1 MNKRQWIIASVF
13 AGSMGVA
20 SLTHAVGGYG
30 DSDGYSGEDHC
41 NGKKSEH
48 KGKHRGGFGMRGF
61 KHLDLTDEQQTAI
74 KGIKTESHGQMKTT
88 RSELSDI
95 QKSLHEQRSTEAYN
109 ASKVRELADAE
120 AKLMSDIVVQRI
132 QTIHNIRKELTEEQ
146 LKALEK
152 QQSERGNKG
161 HHGKH
166 SRF

>member
-13 AGSMGVA
+13 AGTMGVA
-20 SLTHAVGGYG
+20 GLTHAFGGYG
-30 DSDGYSGEDHC
+30 DSDGYSDEDRC
-41 NGKKSEH
+41 NGKKGEH

-61 KHLDLTDEQQTAI
+61 KHLDLTDEQQTVI
-74 KGIKTESHGQMKTT
+74 KAIKTESRGQMKTT

-95 QKSLHEQRSTEAYN
+95 QKSLHEQSSADTYD

-132 QTIHNIRKELTEEQ
+132 QTKHNIRKELTGEQ
-146 LKALEK
+146 LIELEK
-152 QQSERGNKG
+152 QQSERDNKD

-166 SRF
+166 RRF